1 MSVRKV
7 NIVTLGCSKNLV
19 DSEHLLR
26 QFEASGFEVSH
37 DSDGPSEIV
46 IVNTCGFILDAK
58 EESISMIMDYIGA
71 KERGEIEKL
80 YVMGC
85 LSARYKDDLVKEIP
99 EVDRFFG
106 KFDFDAIIKE
116 LGIQKRKD
124 LLFDRHLT
132 TPGHFAYLKIS
143 EGCNRTCSF
152 CAIPQFTGKHI
163 SIPIENLIEEAT
175 LLVSKGVKEL
185 LLIAQ
190 DLSFYGYDLY
200 KESKLA
206 ELVVR
211 LSEIEGLEWI
221 RLHYAYPNNFPVD
234 VLTVM
239 RENPKV
245 CNYLDIPVQHCT
257 DNVLSKMKR
266 NTTGD
271 DTRQLVKK
279 IREEVPGIALRT
291 TLLVGFPGETEE
303 DFDALK
309 AFVEEMKFE
318 RLGVFPYSHEDD
330 THAFLS
336 YEDEIEQEI
345 KQERADEIMEIQ
357 QRISEELTAQKV
369 GQTLKVIIDR
379 KEGEYFIGRTEFDS
393 PEVDGEVLLSSESK
407 VEIGNFYQVK
417 ITSSF
422 MFDLYG
428 VVDEGK
434 RS

>member
-1 MSVRKV
+1 MSIKKV

-26 QFEASGFEVSH
+26 QFEANGFEVAH
-37 DSDGPSEIV
+37 DSDESSDIV

-58 EESISMIMDYIGA
+58 EESISMIMDYISA
-71 KERGEIEKL
+71 KERGELKKL

-106 KFDFDAIIKE
+106 KFDFDAIINE

-132 TPGHFAYLKIS
+132 TPSHFAYLKIS

-152 CAIPQFTGKHI
+152 CAIPQFTGKHV
-163 SIPIENLIEEAT
+163 SVPIENLIDEAQK
-175 LLVSKGVKEL
+175 LVSKGVKEI

-200 KESKLA
+200 KESRLA
-206 ELVVR
+206 ELVSK

-221 RLHYAYPNNFPVD
+221 RLHYAYPNKFPLD

-245 CNYLDIPVQHCT
+245 CKYLDIPVQHCT
-257 DNVLSKMKR
+257 DNVLSRMRR
-266 NTTGD
+266 NTTEEE
-271 DTRQLVKK
+271 TRSLIARV
-279 IREEVPGIALRT
+279 REEVPGIALRT

-303 DFDALK
+303 DFEALK
-309 AFVEEMKFE
+309 EFVREVKFE

-330 THAFLS
+330 THAFLN
-336 YEDEIEQEI
+336 YNDDIEQEI

-357 QRISEELTAQKV
+357 QAISEKLTAQKI
-369 GQTLKVIIDR
+369 GETLKVIIDR
-379 KEGEYFIGRTEFDS
+379 LEGEYFIGRTEFDS
-393 PEVDGEVLLSSESK
+393 PEVDGEVLISSSSE

-417 ITSSF
+417 INSSF

-428 VVDEGK
+428 EVVG
-434 RS
+434 